1 MCHVILYNI
10 CHVLLYNMCHVML
23 YNIYSVMLCYLTC
36 HVTLYYI
43 VMRGYCNAPRWQH
56 AFGTCSAL
64 LGSLINL
71 FQGLSLLLP
80 SCKEVRT
87 SATYWVS
94 MGNPMRLVHGIFLLF
109 LAHSSGRHWSA
120 SSLQSMQST
129 TRFQNSANM
138 EAQRSYFLVV
148 YSGLTSRSTWIS
160 NATQD
165 LKGWKTL
172 K

>member
-1 MCHVILYNI
+1 MVI
-10 CHVLLYNMCHVML
+10 VLETK
-23 YNIYSVMLCYLTC
+23 IFSS
-36 HVTLYYI
+36 
-43 VMRGYCNAPRWQH
+43 
-56 AFGTCSAL
+56 F
-64 LGSLINL
+64 SLIPSETLDYKDLYQYGGRSQKCRLLQSSDPIWNFSSFKWPLQL
-71 FQGLSLLLP
+71 FGIIPSAPTTTGVTFVFALQSLDIPLLSLCLQ
-80 SCKEVRT
+80 
-87 SATYWVS
+87 
-94 MGNPMRLVHGIFLLF
+94 RLVHGIFLLF

>member
-1 MCHVILYNI
+1 MESTHSLRCSCLMHASPGPLVDY
-10 CHVLLYNMCHVML
+10 V
-23 YNIYSVMLCYLTC
+23 
-36 HVTLYYI
+36 
-43 VMRGYCNAPRWQH
+43 NALRWQN

-64 LGSLINL
+64 KGSLINL
-71 FQGLSLLLP
+71 FQGLSLPLP
-80 SCKEVRT
+80 SCKAVRT
-87 SATYWVS
+87 SATYWAS
-94 MGNPMRLVHGIFLLF
+94 MGDPLRLVHGIFLHF
-109 LAHSSGRHWSA
+109 LAYFSGRHWSA

-138 EAQRSYFLVV
+138 EAQCSYFLVV
-148 YSGLTSRSTWIS
+148 YSGLTSRSTWIF